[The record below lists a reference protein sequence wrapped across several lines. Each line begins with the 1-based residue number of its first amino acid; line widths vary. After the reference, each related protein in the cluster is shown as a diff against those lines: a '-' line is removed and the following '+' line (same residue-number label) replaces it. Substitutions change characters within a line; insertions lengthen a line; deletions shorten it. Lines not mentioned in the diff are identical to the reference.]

1 MKRSG
6 PTTTPLPNKSRSMN
20 GKSPPSPVSSLE
32 KAEHARRDFLRGGPD
47 TTNRDLPAYRES
59 DSEITA
65 NTSGLHAKG
74 IPREAWR
81 WIGVGIA
88 LFITCLG
95 VAVVVALL

>member
-1 MKRSG
+1 MKRSE
-6 PTTTPLPNKSRSMN
+6 PITRPFPVRSQTSN
-20 GKSPPSPVSSLE
+20 GGSPASPVSPLE
-32 KAEHARRDFLRGGPD
+32 KAEMARRDFMRGKAD
-47 TTNRDLPAYRES
+47 ETNRDLPAYRES